1 MKTLILSF
9 VLILSAT
16 HIAAQV
22 RTGGG
27 GGPDIDSKDPRVA
40 EYEAMEKAKHEF
52 RALTKELVRIETKCL
67 GRKSVPADYNF
78 VDSFYSLSLKKPG
91 DLSECAPSKKV
102 SRCLDTKELKSIMGQ
117 ISIIPNRPLN
127 KVLLKDYKLDEK
139 SAETILKF
147 FKRP

>member
-27 GGPDIDSKDPRVA
+27 GGPDTDAKDPRVA

-52 RALTKELVRIETKCL
+52 RALTKELIRIEIICL
-67 GRKSVPADYNF
+67 GRKSVPVEYNF
-78 VDSFYSLSLKKPG
+78 VDSFYSLSMKKAG
-91 DLSECAPSKKV
+91 DFSECTPSKKV
-102 SRCLDTKELKSIMGQ
+102 TRCLDTKELKSIMEQ
-117 ISIIPNRPLN
+117 ISIIPNGALN
-127 KVLLKDYKLDEK
+127 KVLQQEYKLDEK
-139 SAETILKF
+139 SSDTILKYF
-147 FKRP
+147 RRP